1 MMWME
6 GRHKELLVREKSSSS
21 SSTTSISTS
30 TLNAASKHPSHSH
43 SPNQESE
50 KMVIIVNKKYDS
62 QLLSICAKCRHY
74 LLPQLRTLRKEFKK
88 SELINRLGCV
98 SAGVFREILLKFNVL
113 LPEKE
118 FETLIKS

>member
-6 GRHKELLVREKSSSS
+6 GRHKELLVREKTSSSS
-21 SSTTSISTS
+21 SPTS
-30 TLNAASKHPSHSH
+30 TFTSNAASKQPSH

-50 KMVIIVNKKYDS
+50 KIVIIVNKKYDS

-118 FETLIKS
+118 FETLIKT